1 MKNYHHLCN
10 KGNRILFRDSQDV
23 IYFINKFA
31 IAVTSYNMNV
41 LAMTTMSTHFHAI
54 FYDAGNKQLD
64 KLILKLK
71 RVYAIYY
78 RNKYG
83 RGLHNVI
90 EMTYRE
96 FFGQESLERE
106 MLYVLRNPMHHYV
119 MSSPFAYAFSSAYSL
134 FQEELTD
141 ANVLDDYVSQYRT
154 PRQLSNREFKRIF
167 GAEKASE
174 HLRINTNGMIAFDS
188 FINRKLARSVWG
200 NFKYFINGITSNV
213 KDVSSQVIDQDILD
227 MKSDSMS
234 DFEICKIID
243 AKASA
248 LGLKSF
254 HFFNNEQLE
263 MVMSI
268 LKRHHSSKSQIERCL
283 WL

>member
-1 MKNYHHLCN
+1 MKTYHHLCN
-10 KGNRILFRDSQDV
+10 KGNYVLFRDNHDI

-41 LAMTTMSTHFHAI
+41 LAMTTMSTHFHAL
-54 FYDAGNKQLD
+54 FYDADNKQLD
-64 KLILKLK
+64 QLILKLK
-71 RVYAIYY
+71 RAYAIYY

-83 RGLHNVI
+83 YGLHNMI
-90 EMTYRE
+90 EMTYRD
-96 FFGQESLERE
+96 FSGQESLERE

-141 ANVLDDYVSQYRT
+141 GDVLENFVSQYRT
-154 PRQLSNREFKRIF
+154 SSQLSNREFKRIF
-167 GAEKASE
+167 GVESAAE
-174 HLRINTNGMIAFDS
+174 HLRINTNGMITFDS
-188 FINRKLARSVWG
+188 FIKRKLARSVWS
-200 NFKYFINGITSNV
+200 NYKYFINGITSNV

-234 DFEICKIID
+234 DFEVCKIID
-243 AKASA
+243 DKASA

-263 MVMSI
+263 MVIQI
-268 LKRHHSSKSQIERCL
+268 LKRHHISKSQIERCL